1 VISRTRQ
8 IDELRK
14 RLNRNPV
21 VGLLGARQVGKT
33 TLARQVA
40 DRWPT
45 DAARF
50 DLENERDLA
59 RLTDPFLALE
69 ELRGLV
75 VLDEIQRRP
84 DLFPTL
90 RVLADRPRTPS
101 RFLVLGSAS
110 PDLLRQSSETL
121 AGRIHYRTL
130 DGFATDEVGAD
141 RLETLWLRGGFPR
154 SFLARTA
161 ADSMAW
167 RRDLVRTFLERELP
181 QLGTRVPAATI
192 RRFWTMLAHYHGQIW
207 NASEFARSL
216 GTNHK
221 SARSYLDLL
230 ESAMVVRVLRPWHE
244 NLKKRQVKSPKVY
257 VTDSGL
263 LHALLG
269 IPSRRDLLGHP
280 KVGASWEGFLLGQI
294 LARLRV
300 EDEEAYFWAAHSG
313 PELDLLVVRGIR
325 RIGFEFKLTVSPT
338 VTPSMRAA
346 KEALG
351 LSRLHVVH
359 AGDES
364 FPLGRGIQALAASRI
379 WTDLP
384 ALR

>member
-1 VISRTRQ
+1 
-8 IDELRK
+8 
-14 RLNRNPV
+14 
-21 VGLLGARQVGKT
+21 
-33 TLARQVA
+33 
-40 DRWPT
+40 
-45 DAARF
+45 
-50 DLENERDLA
+50 
-59 RLTDPFLALE
+59 
-69 ELRGLV
+69 
-75 VLDEIQRRP
+75 
-84 DLFPTL
+84 
-90 RVLADRPRTPS
+90 VLADRPRTPS